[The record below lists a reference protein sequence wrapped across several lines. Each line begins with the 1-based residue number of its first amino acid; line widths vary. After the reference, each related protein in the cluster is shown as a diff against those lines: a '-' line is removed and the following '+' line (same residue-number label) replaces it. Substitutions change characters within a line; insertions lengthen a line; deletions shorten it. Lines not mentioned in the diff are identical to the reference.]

1 MVKFAWVKD
10 LKEYAVKYWRDNGIP
25 LEKLIM
31 EFTTY
36 GRTFQLS
43 TSDTSVCTPVF
54 GAGSS
59 GPYTHEAGFWAYYEV
74 LMNYGSWMRASHS
87 LLASFAKL

>member
-1 MVKFAWVKD
+1 MSV
-10 LKEYAVKYWRDNGIP
+10 LLLQEYAVKYWRDNGIP

-54 GAGSS
+54 LEQGHLVL
-59 GPYTHEAGFWAYYEV
+59 THV
-74 LMNYGSWMRASHS
+74 R
-87 LLASFAKL
+87 LASGLTMR